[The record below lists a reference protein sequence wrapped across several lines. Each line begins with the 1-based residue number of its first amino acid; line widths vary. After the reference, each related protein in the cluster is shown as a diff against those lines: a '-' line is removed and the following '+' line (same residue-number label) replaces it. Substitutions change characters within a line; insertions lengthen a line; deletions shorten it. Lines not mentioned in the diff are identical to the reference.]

1 MNNQKGRTVFE
12 ALLVIILVMILII
25 GSFSYAQK
33 AIKITKEYAL
43 ISELSN
49 IRTSILIY
57 YILNKKYPNS
67 LAQMIDEKVILPF
80 QGDTAI
86 DRTYLAKTSLNK
98 EGEILDPFG
107 NPYKYNRLT
116 GKLNSSTLDYTAW

>member
-1 MNNQKGRTVFE
+1 MET
-12 ALLVIILVMILII
+12 L
-25 GSFSYAQK
+25 

-67 LAQMIDEKVILPF
+67 LGQMMDEKIILPF
-80 QGDTAI
+80 QADTVI
-86 DRTYLAKTSLNK
+86 DRTYLERASLNK

-107 NPYKYNRLT
+107 NPYKYDRLT
-116 GKLNSSTLDYTAW
+116 GKLNSSTSDYTAW

>member
-1 MNNQKGRTVFE
+1 MRSPKGRTVFE
-12 ALLVIILVMILII
+12 ALLVIILVMTLII
-25 GSFSYAQK
+25 GALSYTQK

-67 LAQMIDEKVILPF
+67 LEQMMDEKVILPF
-80 QGDTAI
+80 QADTII
-86 DRTYLAKTSLNK
+86 DRTYLERASLSK
-98 EGEILDPFG
+98 EKEILDPFG
-107 NPYKYNRLT
+107 NPYKYDRLT
-116 GKLNSSTLDYTAW
+116 GKVNSSTLDYTAW